1 MSFFCRLLDWLFY
14 VLWPLERASTKHQ
27 NSVLIKKNIVLTK
40 TALFVDLVLTIFSH
54 HSVKHKTKSSRKSC
68 IKQFSFLTVD
78 FFRFDIS
85 LVTVQVCFV
94 YVRVLE
100 ITKFSASEKMQM

>member
-1 MSFFCRLLDWLFY
+1 